1 MFNIRPRFSI
11 IFKLWLRLQAGTAN
25 ASWVS
30 TTEDYGVK
38 LWWNTMKSVKL
49 TLPWCHVHSVFDS
62 TKNLWQKVILSNSS
76 KLETSSICM
85 EEIRWEWVSVKH
97 SRGSA
102 FQPVV
107 LEIFSKL
114 MKFDQKKQH
123 QILSHHAILSGKHL
137 IGNCFIFSAR

>member
-11 IFKLWLRLQAGTAN
+11 IQAPGWNSQCKLSFNDRRL
-25 ASWVS
+25 WR
-30 TTEDYGVK
+30 E
-38 LWWNTMKSVKL
+38 TMMKHNEICKKM

-85 EEIRWEWVSVKH
+85 EEIRWELEQWVSVKH